1 MRSMQCVGT
10 YSRFPQITKCLKTK
24 QVKTAKHFSTKLA
37 TKFPYLYGEAS
48 HPSSSNEVKEYKLDL
63 DPHVNN
69 NNINIFNDR
78 LILSDKLKSNKIFSA
93 YTKSYINKES
103 EHILILCLKKIN
115 EYEKN
120 KDNIKISVFIYELQN
135 LSKSKIRYNVLKN
148 IKTIKNFL
156 DHINNNIHTASP
168 SLLLSTAISYK
179 NIRLNK
185 YTYFKNILKSICNH
199 IKVYKSNKLS
209 KLLKS
214 DDNDQN
220 NKDDYQY
227 TIQLLNKK
235 KKNHKINML
244 NVYTNHLN
252 NSALSYILHS
262 YSSLF
267 NVANYYLLYICKYI
281 LLNVGNLNY
290 LDMLSLLYFM
300 NRSNIKISKSDILSC
315 LNNNTLT
322 NTNPNKNQAAK
333 NNYNDKKGTTK
344 NNINNTEL
352 NNNTN
357 GLTPNGQIV
366 IQNVTQLNNSNI
378 KYSEYKNTYIKILRT
393 IIHLIN
399 KKPAINENT
408 NVLILILYYYFKM
421 NLIPIQIFYKLHY
434 RIKKNI
440 KNIDIKYISLYLYI
454 LSNIKFNLGFY
465 KFIYKYLADVFTNRT
480 KEFNTL
486 SLCLSFYSLS
496 KNEYYDD
503 KFVNSCL
510 ALFRRHAESLNDV
523 NITNII
529 YTLGKLKKKDDN
541 LFDILCEILTR
552 RIENISA
559 INLSLIVHSLSKVHY
574 QNAEFYKIC
583 LDKGKELLCSFTAKQ
598 LIVFTTGLVMNN
610 IYDFEF
616 MQLFFNHII
625 SIDSDSTGMNKDS
638 KRIGKKNN
646 KQNNMLS
653 IICFSTVLER
663 ENFIKQFPLSINTF
677 ISKNLNFIQCK
688 EYTTMHDEIL
698 NILNYLNVDNFE
710 IVKEKKP
717 YMFDIFIKGDNKN
730 IYIDILSRKKY
741 LACSENLN
749 GFMELKKRH
758 MKLLN
763 GKYYYFDKDSFISL
777 DSIDKKTN
785 FIKNFLQNICFYNF
799 NALNHADELT
809 KRDIT
814 NLIYSSQN
822 EKKNNIYMKYEKEK
836 NSFKENS
843 NYSQKLNN
851 SNCIQNRNYFLFPTY
866 SKIENVEKNLHKKN
880 KNKIDYGE
888 PLIKKHQIFIDYDQG
903 ILLNQTKVDLINKS
917 DNAFQ
922 NIQHKD
928 NNTYL
933 LHNENNF
940 LFSKKCHGLTKFEC
954 VDKKSGKI
962 IIKKNK
968 LFW

>member
-1 MRSMQCVGT
+1 MRSIQCVGA
-10 YSRFPQITKCLKTK
+10 YSKFPQITKCFKTEKIKTIK
-24 QVKTAKHFSTKLA
+24 QFV
-37 TKFPYLYGEAS
+37 TKFPYLYGETTS
-48 HPSSSNEVKEYKLDL
+48 RPNNSNEVKEYKSEL
-63 DPHVNN
+63 DPH
-69 NNINIFNDR
+69 ISIFNDR

-120 KDNIKISVFIYELQN
+120 KENIKISVFIYELQN
-135 LSKSKIRYNVLKN
+135 LSKSKISYNVLKN

-185 YTYFKNILKSICNH
+185 YTYFKNILKTICNH
-199 IKVYKSNKLS
+199 IKVYKNNKLT

-214 DDNDQN
+214 EDNDHN

-244 NVYTNHLN
+244 NLYTNHLN
-252 NSALSYILHS
+252 NSALSYILQS

-267 NVANYYLLYICKYI
+267 NVSNSYLLYICKYI

-300 NRSNIKISKSDILSC
+300 NKSNIKISKSDILYC
-315 LNNNTLT
+315 LNNNALT
-322 NTNPNKNQAAK
+322 NTNPNKMEATK
-333 NNYNDKKGTTK
+333 NNYNDKKGINK
-344 NNINNTEL
+344 NNTEL
-352 NNNTN
+352 NNSTN
-357 GLTPNGQIV
+357 ALTPNGQV
-366 IQNVTQLNNSNI
+366 VLQNVTQLNNSNI

-399 KKPAINENT
+399 KKTAINENT

-421 NLIPIQIFYKLHY
+421 NLVPIQIFYKLHY

-480 KEFNTL
+480 KEFNIL

-503 KFVNSCL
+503 K
-510 ALFRRHAESLNDV
+510 HAESLNDV

-529 YTLGKLKKKDDN
+529 YTLGKLKKKDEN

-574 QNAEFYKIC
+574 QNDKFYKIC
-583 LDKGKELLCSFTAKQ
+583 LDKGKELLCSFTPKQ

-625 SIDSDSTGMNKDS
+625 SIDSDSTGMNNSS
-638 KRIGKKNN
+638 KQINKKNN
-646 KQNNMLS
+646 KKNNMLS

-663 ENFIKQFPLSINTF
+663 EDFIKQFPLSINTF
-677 ISKNLNFIQCK
+677 ISKNLNCVQCK

-717 YMFDIFIKGDNKN
+717 YMFDIFIKGNNKN

-758 MKLLN
+758 MQLLN

-799 NALNHADELT
+799 NALNQADEQT
-809 KRDIT
+809 KREIT

-822 EKKNNIYMKYEKEK
+822 EKKKNIYMKYEKEQ
-836 NSFKENS
+836 NYSKENP
-843 NYSQKLNN
+843 NYSQKYN
-851 SNCIQNRNYFLFPTY
+851 SSNFIKNRNYFLFPTY

-903 ILLNQTKVDLINKS
+903 ILLNQTKVDLMNKS

-933 LHNENNF
+933 LHNGNNF
-940 LFSKKCHGLTKFEC
+940 IFSKKCHGLSKFEC

-968 LFW
+968 LF

>member
-1 MRSMQCVGT
+1 MRTIQFLGP
-10 YSRFPQITKCLKTK
+10 YSKFSQVTKCFKAEQIKTVK
-24 QVKTAKHFSTKLA
+24 QFG
-37 TKFPYLYGEAS
+37 TKFPYLYGETTS
-48 HPSSSNEVKEYKLDL
+48 HPNISNKVKEYKSDL
-63 DPHVNN
+63 DAH
-69 NNINIFNDR
+69 INIFNDR
-78 LILSDKLKSNKIFSA
+78 LILSDKLKSNKIFST

-120 KDNIKISVFIYELQN
+120 KENIKISVFIYELQN
-135 LSKSKIRYNVLKN
+135 LSKSKISYNVLKN

-179 NIRLNK
+179 NIKLNK
-185 YTYFKNILKSICNH
+185 YTYFKNILKTICNH
-199 IKVYKSNKLS
+199 IKVYKNNKLT

-214 DDNDQN
+214 EDNDHN

-244 NVYTNHLN
+244 NLYTNHLN

-267 NVANYYLLYICKYI
+267 NVSNSYLLYICKYI

-300 NRSNIKISKSDILSC
+300 NKSNIKISKSDILHCINSNA
-315 LNNNTLT
+315 L
-322 NTNPNKNQAAK
+322 TNPNKIEVAT
-333 NNYNDKKGTTK
+333 NNYNNKKRTHK
-344 NNINNTEL
+344 NNAKL
-352 NNNTN
+352 DSSTN
-357 GLTPNGQIV
+357 SLTPNGQV
-366 IQNVTQLNNSNI
+366 VVQNVTQLNNSNI

-399 KKPAINENT
+399 KKTAINENT

-421 NLIPIQIFYKLHY
+421 NLVPIQIFYKLHY

-503 KFVNSCL
+503 K
-510 ALFRRHAESLNDV
+510 HAESLNDV

-529 YTLGKLKKKDDN
+529 YTLGKLKKKDEN

-559 INLSLIVHSLSKVHY
+559 INLSLIIHSLSKVHY
-574 QNAEFYKIC
+574 QNDKFYKIC
-583 LDKGKELLCSFTAKQ
+583 LDKGKELLCSFTPKQ
-598 LIVFTTGLVMNN
+598 LIVFTIGLVMNN

-625 SIDSDSTGMNKDS
+625 SIDSDNSGVNDGS
-638 KRIGKKNN
+638 KKINKKNN
-646 KQNNMLS
+646 KKNNMLS

-677 ISKNLNFIQCK
+677 ISKNLNFVQSK

-698 NILNYLNVDNFE
+698 NILNYLNIDNFE

-730 IYIDILSRKKY
+730 IYIDILSKKKY

-799 NALNHADELT
+799 NALNQADEQT

-822 EKKNNIYMKYEKEK
+822 EKKKNINMNPEKEQ
-836 NSFKENS
+836 NS
-843 NYSQKLNN
+843 SQKYNTTNL
-851 SNCIQNRNYFLFPTY
+851 IKNRNYFLFPTY

-880 KNKIDYGE
+880 KKKIDYGE

-903 ILLNQTKVDLINKS
+903 ILLNQTKVNLMN
-917 DNAFQ
+917 NPFQ
-922 NIQHKD
+922 NIHDKD

>member
-1 MRSMQCVGT
+1 MRSIQCLGT
-10 YSRFPQITKCLKTK
+10 YSKFPQIIKCFKNEKIKTVK
-24 QVKTAKHFSTKLA
+24 QFVSKS
-37 TKFPYLYGEAS
+37 PYLNS
-48 HPSSSNEVKEYKLDL
+48 QNEITEPKLDL
-63 DPHVNN
+63 DSSSGCSSVNL
-69 NNINIFNDR
+69 FR
-78 LILSDKLKSNKIFSA
+78 GELILDKKLKSNKIFST
-93 YTKSYINKES
+93 YTNSYINKES

-120 KDNIKISVFIYELQN
+120 KENIKISVFIYELQN
-135 LSKSKIRYNVLKN
+135 LSKSKISFNVLKN
-148 IKTIKNFL
+148 IKTIQNFF

-168 SLLLSTAISYK
+168 SLLLSVAISYK
-179 NIRLNK
+179 NIKLNK
-185 YTYFKNILKSICNH
+185 YVYFKNILKNICNH
-199 IKVYKSNKLS
+199 IKVYKNNKLT
-209 KLLKS
+209 KLLKNE
-214 DDNDQN
+214 DNDQN
-220 NKDDYQY
+220 NKDDYKY

-267 NVANYYLLYICKYI
+267 NISNYYLLYICKYI

-290 LDMLSLLYFM
+290 LDMLSLLYFI
-300 NRSNIKISKSDILSC
+300 NKSNIKITKSDILFCIANTSQTK
-315 LNNNTLT
+315 NGGGKNEGGKNNTKL
-322 NTNPNKNQAAK
+322 
-333 NNYNDKKGTTK
+333 D
-344 NNINNTEL
+344 NNIITQNEK
-352 NNNTN
+352 
-357 GLTPNGQIV
+357 II
-366 IQNVTQLNNSNI
+366 IQNATQLNKSNI
-378 KYSEYKNTYIKILRT
+378 KYNEYKNTYIKILRT

-399 KKPAINENT
+399 KKTIFNENT
-408 NVLILILYYYFKM
+408 NILILILYYYFKM

-440 KNIDIKYISLYLYI
+440 KNVDIKYISLYLYI

-465 KFIYKYLADVFTNRT
+465 KFIYKYLTDVFTNRT
-480 KEFNTL
+480 KEFNIL
-486 SLCLSFYSLS
+486 SLSLSFYSLS

-510 ALFRRHAESLNDV
+510 TLFKRHAESLNDV
-523 NITNII
+523 NITNIV
-529 YTLGKLKKKDDN
+529 YTLGKLKKKDDKF
-541 LFDILCEILTR
+541 FDIICEILTR

-559 INLSLIVHSLSKVHY
+559 LNLSLIVHNLSKLHY
-574 QNAEFYKIC
+574 QNDKFYKMC
-583 LDKGKELLCSFTAKQ
+583 VNKGKELLCGFTPKQ
-598 LIVFTTGLVMNN
+598 LIVFTTGLIINN
-610 IYDFEF
+610 IYDFDF

-625 SIDSDSTGMNKDS
+625 CIDSDSEKNDEKNDEKNGEKN
-638 KRIGKKNN
+638 GKKNDEKN
-646 KQNNMLS
+646 GKKNDKKNDKKNNMLS

-677 ISKNLNFIQCK
+677 ISKNMNFIQYK

-698 NILNYLNVDNFE
+698 NILNCLNVENFE
-710 IVKEKKP
+710 MLKEKKP
-717 YMFDIFIKGDNKN
+717 YMFDIFIKGDGKN

-758 MKLLN
+758 MNLLN

-799 NALNHADELT
+799 IVLNQADERT
-809 KRDIT
+809 KKDIT
-814 NLIYSSQN
+814 NLIYCNQN
-822 EKKNNIYMKYEKEK
+822 EKKKKIYMNLLYEKK
-836 NSFKENS
+836 QNYSKENS
-843 NYSQKLNN
+843 NYSEKYNT
-851 SNCIQNRNYFLFPTY
+851 SNFIKNRNYFLFPTY
-866 SKIENVEKNLHKKN
+866 SKIENVEKNLHKKK
-880 KNKIDYGE
+880 KNQINFGE

-903 ILLNQTKVDLINKS
+903 ILLNQSKINLINKS
-917 DNAFQ
+917 DKDFQ

-928 NNTYL
+928 GNGNGNNSHSL

-940 LFSKKCHGLTKFEC
+940 LFSKKLHGLTKFEF

-962 IIKKNK
+962 VVKKNK
-968 LFW
+968 IF

>member
-1 MRSMQCVGT
+1 MRSIQCVGA
-10 YSRFPQITKCLKTK
+10 YSKLSQITKCFKTEQIKTIK
-24 QVKTAKHFSTKLA
+24 QFV
-37 TKFPYLYGEAS
+37 TKFPYLYGETTS
-48 HPSSSNEVKEYKLDL
+48 HPNNSNEVKEYKSDL
-63 DPHVNN
+63 ETH
-69 NNINIFNDR
+69 INIFNDR

-115 EYEKN
+115 EYEQN
-120 KDNIKISVFIYELQN
+120 KENIKISVFIYELQN
-135 LSKSKIRYNVLKN
+135 LSKSKISYNVLKN

-199 IKVYKSNKLS
+199 IKVYKNNKLT

-214 DDNDQN
+214 EDNNHN

-244 NVYTNHLN
+244 NLYTNHLN

-267 NVANYYLLYICKYI
+267 NVSNYYLLYICKYI

-300 NRSNIKISKSDILSC
+300 NKSNIKISKSDILFC
-315 LNNNTLT
+315 LNNNALT
-322 NTNPNKNQAAK
+322 NTNPNKIEAAK
-333 NNYNDKKGTTK
+333 NNYNDKKG
-344 NNINNTEL
+344 INKSNTEL
-352 NNNTN
+352 NNSANA
-357 GLTPNGQIV
+357 LTPNGQVV
-366 IQNVTQLNNSNI
+366 IQNITQLNNSNI
-378 KYSEYKNTYIKILRT
+378 KYNEYKNTYIKILRT

-399 KKPAINENT
+399 KKTAINENT

-421 NLIPIQIFYKLHY
+421 NLVPIQIFYKLHY

-465 KFIYKYLADVFTNRT
+465 KFIYKYLTDVFTNRT

-503 KFVNSCL
+503 K
-510 ALFRRHAESLNDV
+510 HAESLNDV

-529 YTLGKLKKKDDN
+529 YTLGKLKKKDEN

-559 INLSLIVHSLSKVHY
+559 LNLSLIVHSLSKVHY
-574 QNAEFYKIC
+574 QNDKFYKIC
-583 LDKGKELLCSFTAKQ
+583 LDKGKELLCSFTPKQ

-616 MQLFFNHII
+616 MQLFFNYII
-625 SIDSDSTGMNKDS
+625 SIDSDSIGMNNSS
-638 KRIGKKNN
+638 KQINKKNN
-646 KQNNMLS
+646 KKNNMLS

-677 ISKNLNFIQCK
+677 ISKNLNFVQCK

-717 YMFDIFIKGDNKN
+717 YIFDIFIKGNNKN

-785 FIKNFLQNICFYNF
+785 FIKNFLQNTCFYNF
-799 NALNHADELT
+799 NALNQADEQT

-814 NLIYSSQN
+814 NLIYSSQS
-822 EKKNNIYMKYEKEK
+822 EKKKNLYMKYEKEQ
-836 NSFKENS
+836 NYSKENP
-843 NYSQKLNN
+843 NYSQKYN
-851 SNCIQNRNYFLFPTY
+851 SSNFIKNRNYFLFPTY

-903 ILLNQTKVDLINKS
+903 ILLNQTKVDLMNKS

-933 LHNENNF
+933 LPNENHF

-954 VDKKSGKI
+954 VDQKSGKI
-962 IIKKNK
+962 IIKKN
-968 LFW
+968 